1 MNFFLHTPITK
12 STINIAHQKAI
23 LLLGSCFTENI
34 GEKLMN
40 SKFKVNSN
48 PFGIIYNPISIAHS
62 LTRIIKK
69 QNYTEQDLSENNG
82 KYFSFDHHGS
92 FSSFNPTDCLTKI
105 NNEITCAQQHLLETK
120 TIVVTLG
127 TAWVYETVENNKLVA
142 NCHKLPSKIFTKRL
156 LTVDEILHEWTPII
170 EQLKNTC
177 PTARRVNFIFTVSPV
192 RHISDGLHENNISKS
207 VLHLAIHELTKN
219 HTNCHYFGAY
229 EMVIDELRDYR
240 FYNQDMIHPT
250 NQAIDYV
257 WDKFAE
263 TYFNKETTLLNQR
276 IEKLQQAVNH
286 RPFNFESESHQKFIK
301 EQMTQMQLLE
311 KEFPFLNFEE
321 EKAVIRRDKC

>member
-1 MNFFLHTPITK
+1 MPSFFLNTPTTK
-12 STINIAHQKAI
+12 STINIAHQEAI

-34 GEKLMN
+34 GEKLCN
-40 SKFKVNSN
+40 FKFNINTN
-48 PFGIIYNPISIAHS
+48 PFGIIYNPISIANT
-62 LTRIIKK
+62 LTRTIKK
-69 QNYTEQDLSENNG
+69 QNYSEQDLSNYNG

-92 FSSFNPTDCLTKI
+92 FSSFNKHECLDKI
-105 NNEITCAQQHLLETK
+105 NDEITCAHQHLLETK

-127 TAWVYETVENNKLVA
+127 TAWVYETIENNKLVA
-142 NCHKLPSKIFTKRL
+142 NCHKLPSKNFTKRL

-170 EQLKNTC
+170 EQLKHI
-177 PTARRVNFIFTVSPV
+177 NFIFTVSPV

-240 FYNQDMIHPT
+240 FYKEDMIHPT

-257 WDKFAE
+257 WDKFAD

-276 IEKLQQAVNH
+276 IEKLQQATNH

-301 EQMTQMQLLE
+301 EQMSQMEQLG